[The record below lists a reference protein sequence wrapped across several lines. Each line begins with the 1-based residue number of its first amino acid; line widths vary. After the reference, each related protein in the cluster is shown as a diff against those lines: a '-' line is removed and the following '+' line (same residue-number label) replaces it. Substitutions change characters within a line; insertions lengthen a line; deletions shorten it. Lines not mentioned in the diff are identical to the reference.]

1 MRVKHHSPSS
11 AEVKNGWSHAY
22 TPPVCLHGMDR
33 DSFLPVALISNCAL
47 MQGEQKVCVHLC
59 ENVAVQFWK
68 WGIVLGI
75 T

>member
-1 MRVKHHSPSS
+1 
-11 AEVKNGWSHAY
+11 
-22 TPPVCLHGMDR
+22 MDR

>member
-1 MRVKHHSPSS
+1 M
-11 AEVKNGWSHAY
+11 
-22 TPPVCLHGMDR
+22 
-33 DSFLPVALISNCAL
+33 ALISNCAFL
-47 MQGEQKVCVHLC
+47 IQGEQKVYVHLC